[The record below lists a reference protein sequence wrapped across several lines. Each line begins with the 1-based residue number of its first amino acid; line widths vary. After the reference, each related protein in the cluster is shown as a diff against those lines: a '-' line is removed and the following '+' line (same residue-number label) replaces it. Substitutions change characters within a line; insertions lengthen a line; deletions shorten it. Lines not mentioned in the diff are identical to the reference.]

1 MISAQ
6 RYQPPCYAAARC
18 CTRCH
23 ATALPYD
30 PSVFNITPTHYRLE
44 ARTARHATR
53 SLGERLDAWHAG
65 GISFAEFDASVQG
78 WVNHVRHADTCA
90 LLCAA
95 DQ

>member
-30 PSVFNITPTHYRLE
+30 PSVFNITPTHYRLK
-44 ARTARHATR
+44 ARKARR
-53 SLGERLDAWHAG
+53 
-65 GISFAEFDASVQG
+65 
-78 WVNHVRHADTCA
+78 ADTCA